1 MLAIVD
7 VDLAVVPCEPRR
19 TSAAVLTNSL
29 LQTLSSMLTR
39 VSVALV
45 HLLVTSGPGVPFGA
59 VADVPGEVVLAHSPC
74 ARVVPALVHICLA
87 ALAIPAGLT
96 TAVIVVNLV
105 SAPAIVEARIA
116 CTLVHIFLTEPPSV
130 AWLALAPIL
139 VDLVHAVTT
148 VQARVG

>member
-105 SAPAIVEARIA
+105 SAPAIVEARVA
-116 CTLVHIFLTEPPSV
+116 CALVNIFFTQWISIP
-130 AWLALAPIL
+130 WLS
-139 VDLVHAVTT
+139 
-148 VQARVG
+148 